1 LKEKYPHLEFHHCYG
16 PGVIAV
22 GSAPPQPVA
31 ESAGSTACRR
41 ARVAQLHRTDRKAS
55 DVNAGDSFPDLR
67 PRDRTRPRPIPSR
80 AGAVP
85 DDWRRAHPV
94 IHGGKHRLAGNFP
107 DIYSL
112 VRAAD
117 PDGIGLRIDLGCG
130 ACKPPGVIGFDNLEG
145 IATQVVNGA
154 NAPDVFIDL
163 NCDPL
168 PLRDGSCSEV
178 RASHFLEHSALAA
191 TARPLWPWRGRSNGS
206 PRRAARYRSSP
217 PPGQRLQAAP
227 ASCPAGGFYRAAG
240 RPPRPQRSAL
250 ATATRPGG

>member
-1 LKEKYPHLEFHHCYG
+1 LRNC
-16 PGVIAV
+16 IALI
-22 GSAPPQPVA
+22 GK
-31 ESAGSTACRR
+31 RR
-41 ARVAQLHRTDRKAS
+41 MF
-55 DVNAGDSFPDLR
+55 NAGDSFPDLR
-67 PRDRTRPRPIPSR
+67 PPDRT

-94 IHGGKHRLAGNFP
+94 IHGGKYRLAGNFP

-112 VRAAD
+112 VRVAD
-117 PDGIGLRIDLGCG
+117 PDGIGRIDLGCG

-168 PLRDGSCSEV
+168 PLRDSSCSEV

-191 TARPLWPWRGRSNGS
+191 TARPLWLWRGRSNG
-206 PRRAARYRSSP
+206 PPRYRSSP

-240 RPPRPQRSAL
+240 PSTPAS
-250 ATATRPGG
+250 T